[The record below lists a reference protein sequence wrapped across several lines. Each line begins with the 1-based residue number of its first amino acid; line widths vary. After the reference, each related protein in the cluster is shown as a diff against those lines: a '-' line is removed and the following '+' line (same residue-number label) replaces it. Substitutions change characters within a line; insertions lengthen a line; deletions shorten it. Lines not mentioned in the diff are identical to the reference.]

1 MRYLKVVFMLLG
13 VYVLAPA
20 FLWNVFWVVVAAEM
34 ARLIFSILLRIG
46 LVQYGHKTCIALA
59 VLALGV
65 SLIEIVWLV
74 VLSAYMFPSEPWY
87 GADRVFFYG
96 LVLLATVTARVERN

>member
-20 FLWNVFWVVVAAEM
+20 FFWNVFWVVVAAEM

-46 LVQYGHKTCIALA
+46 LVQLRDKTCIALA

-65 SLIEIVWLV
+65 SLIEWHCLP
-74 VLSAYMFPSEPWY
+74 LCSRQNRGMA
-87 GADRVFFYG
+87 
-96 LVLLATVTARVERN
+96 LAVCSSTV